1 MLLRGACVEDEDD
14 YGPKRRNS
22 PVHACRE
29 KRCARTTTSTS
40 TSMQTT
46 EPWELTRLR
55 WGARMHECSQRCQTR
70 HLVPSQAIPLP
81 ALPAQLSTSTPRN
94 SAACR
99 SIPAR
104 NLFCVPGVHL
114 NQATQELCIC
124 SSLSPARPCLLLSLS
139 TTIHTSLLSLL
150 SIESLHHPRSQPIA
164 LSRLLAVFSETLAAF
179 RHSLAMT
186 SIPDPTSS
194 PLCHRASASLE
205 RPFALCPLAPGPSAT
220 ERMAS
225 SSAVG
230 SQPSS
235 CASLATRYTSRSVR
249 CRPRLS
255 TRLNSARLLL
265 SRMLDRRPVSVCLSL
280 HLLARLHPQ
289 PWGMSCLASCPWSGT
304 EANGAPHT
312 LNRAALSE

>member
-1 MLLRGACVEDEDD
+1 MRAHHHLHLHLDADDRALGAYKVTL
-14 YGPKRRNS
+14 GGTN
-22 PVHACRE
+22 
-29 KRCARTTTSTS
+29 
-40 TSMQTT
+40 
-46 EPWELTRLR
+46 
-55 WGARMHECSQRCQTR
+55 ARMQ
-70 HLVPSQAIPLP
+70 P
-81 ALPAQLSTSTPRN
+81 ALPDATPCPIPSHPIAGPPGPTFDLYSTK
-94 SAACR
+94 
-99 SIPAR
+99 
-104 NLFCVPGVHL
+104 L
-114 NQATQELCIC
+114 
-124 SSLSPARPCLLLSLS
+124 SSLSIDTGKEPFLRTGGTSEPSHTRVVHMQLVEACSSMFAAISVCHRPPLFC
-139 TTIHTSLLSLL
+139 LSLL
-150 SIESLHHPRSQPIA
+150 SIAPLHHPRSQPIA

-265 SRMLDRRPVSVCLSL
+265 SRMLDRRPVLFVCLSL
-280 HLLARLHPQ
+280 HLLAVSTPSR
-289 PWGMSCLASCPWSGT
+289 GECLVSPPVHGPGLKQT
-304 EANGAPHT
+304 
-312 LNRAALSE
+312 ALPIP